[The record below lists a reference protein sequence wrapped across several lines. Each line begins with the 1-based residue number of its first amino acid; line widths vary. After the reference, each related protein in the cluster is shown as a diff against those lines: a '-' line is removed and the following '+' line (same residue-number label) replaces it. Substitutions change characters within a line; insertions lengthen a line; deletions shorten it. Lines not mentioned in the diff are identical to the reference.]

1 MKVKTQNRGGKREG
15 SGRPKSDKTKVITFR
30 VKLDHEQPVRDAV
43 KKTIDKLNKKTI
55 MKTIAILCLAITL
68 FSCSKETTKKDVCW
82 ECTYGIINGRTYQ
95 AYNECNAGEEPK
107 PPTVDAAGNDLSYYC
122 KRK

>member
-1 MKVKTQNRGGKREG
+1 MKQIKLTGRGGA
-15 SGRPKSDKTKVITFR
+15 GRGQGRKESEPTKVITFR
-30 VKLDHEQPVRDAV
+30 VKLDHEQPIRDAV

-55 MKTIAILCLAITL
+55 MKTITILCMAITL
-68 FSCSKETTKKDVCW
+68 FSCSKEKASVCW
-82 ECTYGIINGRTYQ
+82 KCTYGTINGIAYPD
-95 AYNECNAGEEPK
+95 YNECNAGEEPK